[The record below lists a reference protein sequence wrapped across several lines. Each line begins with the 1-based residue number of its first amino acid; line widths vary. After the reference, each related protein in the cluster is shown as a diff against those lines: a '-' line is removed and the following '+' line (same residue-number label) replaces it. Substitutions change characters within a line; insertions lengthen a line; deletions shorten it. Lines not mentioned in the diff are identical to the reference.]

1 MKNRRLSH
9 RTSFWFDIILEN
21 SNHNHLIRTE
31 LLKKGWHFCASVL
44 NRFSALLL
52 FEIYHLSID
61 LTLGLNGLTETYPA
75 ADS

>member
-1 MKNRRLSH
+1 MKNLRLSH
-9 RTSFWFDIILEN
+9 STSLWFDITLEN
-21 SNHNHLIRTE
+21 STHNHLIRTE
-31 LLKKGWHFCASVL
+31 RLKRAGICASL
-44 NRFSALLL
+44 PNRFSALLL